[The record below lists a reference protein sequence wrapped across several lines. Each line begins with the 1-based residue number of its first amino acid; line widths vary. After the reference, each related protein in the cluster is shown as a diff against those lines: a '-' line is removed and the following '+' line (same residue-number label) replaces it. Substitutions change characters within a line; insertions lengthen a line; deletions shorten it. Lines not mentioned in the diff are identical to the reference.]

1 MAIISNL
8 GGGKSARLQVKLLA
22 PTESVQTIT
31 PDKGFDGFSEVTIS
45 GIPYQYKIAHNIY
58 MHTETALCAPYG
70 VQGDMVCGI
79 SDPLTIDTLTAVNAT
94 TGAAVDLAKSSNGLF
109 VVTMPYDDVLIKR
122 TTST

>member
-8 GGGKSARLQVKLLA
+8 GGGKSARLQTKTLA

-31 PDKGFDGFSEVTIS
+31 PDKGFDGFSEVIIS

-58 MHTETALCAPYG
+58 IHTYSAQCAPYG
-70 VQGDMVCGI
+70 AQGDMVCGI

-109 VVTMPYDDVLIKR
+109 VVTMPNDDVIISR

>member
-8 GGGKSARLQVKLLA
+8 GGGKSARLQTKTLA

-45 GIPYQYKIAHNIY
+45 GIPTDYKIVHNIY
-58 MHTETALCAPYG
+58 INTETALCAPYG

-79 SDPLTIDTLTAVNAT
+79 SDPMTIDSLTAVNAT

-109 VVTMPYDDVLIKR
+109 IVTMPNDDVIISR

>member
-8 GGGKSARLQVKLLA
+8 GGGKSARLQTKTLA

-45 GIPYQYKIAHNIY
+45 GIPTDYKIVHNIY
-58 MHTETALCAPYG
+58 IHTETALCAPYG

-79 SDPLTIDTLTAVNAT
+79 SDPMTIDSLTAVNAT
-94 TGAAVDLAKSSNGLF
+94 TGAAVDIAKSANGLF
-109 VVTMPYDDVLIKR
+109 VVTMPNDDVLIKHIS
-122 TTST
+122 ST

>member
-8 GGGKSARLQVKLLA
+8 GGGKSARLQAKSLA
-22 PTESVQTIT
+22 PTESVQTTT
-31 PDKGFDGFSEVTIS
+31 PDKGFDGFSTVTIS
-45 GIPYQYKIAHNIY
+45 GIPYQYKIAYNIY
-58 MHTETALCAPYG
+58 VHTQSAQCAPYG
-70 VQGDMVCGI
+70 VQGDVVCGI

-109 VVTMPYDDVLIKR
+109 MVTMPSDDVIISR

>member
-8 GGGKSARLQVKLLA
+8 GGGKSARLQTKTLA

-31 PDKGFDGFSEVTIS
+31 PDKGFDGFYEVTIS

-58 MHTETALCAPYG
+58 IHTQSAQCAPYG

-79 SDPLTIDTLTAVNAT
+79 SDPLIIDTLTAVNAT

-109 VVTMPYDDVLIKR
+109 VVTMPNDDVLIKHIS
-122 TTST
+122 ST

>member
-8 GGGKSARLQVKLLA
+8 GGGKSARLQTKTLA

-58 MHTETALCAPYG
+58 IHTQSAQCAPYG

-79 SDPLTIDTLTAVNAT
+79 SDPLMIDTLTAINAT

-109 VVTMPYDDVLIKR
+109 VVTMPNDDVIIRR

>member
-8 GGGKSARLQVKLLA
+8 GGGKSARLQRKLLV
-22 PTESVQTIT
+22 PTESVETIT
-31 PDKGFDGFSEVTIS
+31 PDKGFDGFFEVKII

-58 MHTETALCAPYG
+58 IHTQSAQCAPYG

-79 SDPLTIDTLTAVNAT
+79 SDPLTIDPLIAVNAT

-109 VVTMPYDDVLIKR
+109 VVTMPNDDVIISR

>member
-1 MAIISNL
+1 MAIISNF
-8 GGGKSARLQVKLLA
+8 GGGKSARLQEKSLT
-22 PTESVQTIT
+22 PTESTQTIT

-58 MHTETALCAPYG
+58 IHTQTAECAPYG

-79 SDPLTIDTLTAVNAT
+79 SDPLTIDTLIAVNAT
-94 TGAAVDLAKSSNGLF
+94 TGAAVDIAKAANGLF
-109 VVTMPYDDVLIKR
+109 VVTMPNDDVLIKR

>member
-8 GGGKSARLQVKLLA
+8 GGGKSARLQTKTLT
-22 PTESVQTIT
+22 PTESLQTIT

-45 GIPYQYKIAHNIY
+45 GIPYQYKIAYNIY
-58 MHTETALCAPYG
+58 IHTQSAQCAPYG

-109 VVTMPYDDVLIKR
+109 VITMPNDDVIISR
-122 TTST
+122 ASST

>member
-8 GGGKSARLQVKLLA
+8 GGGKSARLQAKLLA

-31 PDKGFDGFSEVTIS
+31 PDKGFDGFSAVTIS
-45 GIPYQYKIAHNIY
+45 GIPYQYKIAYNIY
-58 MHTETALCAPYG
+58 IHTQSAQCAPYG
-70 VQGDMVCGI
+70 VQGDAVCGI

-94 TGAAVDLAKSSNGLF
+94 TGAAVDLAKSENGLF
-109 VVTMPYDDVLIKR
+109 VVTMPNDDVIIRR

>member
-8 GGGKSARLQVKLLA
+8 GGGKSARLQTKTLT
-22 PTESVQTIT
+22 PTESLQTST
-31 PDKGFDGFSEVTIS
+31 PDKGFDGFSAVTIS
-45 GIPYQYKIAHNIY
+45 AIPYQYKIAHNIY
-58 MHTETALCAPYG
+58 VHTQSAQCAPCG

-94 TGAAVDLAKSSNGLF
+94 TGAAVDLAKSANGLF
-109 VVTMPYDDVLIKR
+109 VVTMPNDDVIISR

>member
-8 GGGKSARLQVKLLA
+8 GGGKSARLQTKSLA

-31 PDKGFDGFSEVTIS
+31 PDKGFEGFSEVTIS

-58 MHTETALCAPYG
+58 VHTYSAQCAPYG

-109 VVTMPYDDVLIKR
+109 VVTMPNDDVIISR
-122 TTST
+122 ASST

>member
-8 GGGKSARLQVKLLA
+8 GGGKSARLQTKTLA

-45 GIPYQYKIAHNIY
+45 GIPYQYKIAHHIY
-58 MHTETALCAPYG
+58 MHTENAQCAPFG

-79 SDPLTIDTLTAVNAT
+79 SDPLTIDSLTAINAT
-94 TGAAVDLAKSSNGLF
+94 TGAAVELAKSSNGLF
-109 VVTMPYDDVLIKR
+109 VVTMPNDDVLIR
-122 TTST
+122 HDYST

>member
-8 GGGKSARLQVKLLA
+8 GGGKSARLQTKTLA

-31 PDKGFDGFSEVTIS
+31 PDKGFDGFSAVTIS

-58 MHTETALCAPYG
+58 IQTQSAQCAPYG

-79 SDPLTIDTLTAVNAT
+79 SDPLTIDTLTALTAT
-94 TGAAVDLAKSSNGLF
+94 MGAAVDISKSANGLF
-109 VVTMPYDDVLIKR
+109 VITMPNDDVIISR
-122 TTST
+122 ASST

>member
-8 GGGKSARLQVKLLA
+8 GGGKSARLQTKTLA

-58 MHTETALCAPYG
+58 IHTQSAQCAPYG
-70 VQGDMVCGI
+70 VQGDTVCGI
-79 SDPLTIDTLTAVNAT
+79 SDPLTIDTLIAVNAT

-109 VVTMPYDDVLIKR
+109 VVTMPNDDVIIKR

>member
-8 GGGKSARLQVKLLA
+8 GGGKSAKLQAKLLV

-45 GIPYQYKIAHNIY
+45 GIPYQYKIAHHIY
-58 MHTETALCAPYG
+58 MHTETAQCAPFG

-79 SDPLTIDTLTAVNAT
+79 SDPLTIDSLTAHNAT
-94 TGAAVDLAKSSNGLF
+94 TGAAVELAKSSNGLF
-109 VVTMPYDDVLIKR
+109 VVTMPNDDVIIRHDYK
-122 TTST
+122 T

>member
-8 GGGKSARLQVKLLA
+8 GGGKSARLQTKTLT
-22 PTESVQTIT
+22 PTESLQTIT

-45 GIPYQYKIAHNIY
+45 GIPHQYKIAHNIY
-58 MHTETALCAPYG
+58 VHTYSAQCAPYG

-94 TGAAVDLAKSSNGLF
+94 TGAAVDLAKSANGLF
-109 VVTMPYDDVLIKR
+109 VVTMPNDDVIISR
-122 TTST
+122 ASST

>member
-8 GGGKSARLQVKLLA
+8 CGGKSARLQTKTLA

-45 GIPYQYKIAHNIY
+45 GIPYQYKIGHNIY
-58 MHTETALCAPYG
+58 IHTQSAQCAPYG
-70 VQGDMVCGI
+70 AQGDIVCGI

-109 VVTMPYDDVLIKR
+109 MVTMPNDDVIISR
-122 TTST
+122 ASST

>member
-8 GGGKSARLQVKLLA
+8 GGGKSARLQTKTLA
-22 PTESVQTIT
+22 PTESLQTMT

-45 GIPYQYKIAHNIY
+45 GILYQYKIAHNIY
-58 MHTETALCAPYG
+58 IHTQSAQCAPYG
-70 VQGDMVCGI
+70 AQGDMVCGI

-109 VVTMPYDDVLIKR
+109 VVTMPNDDVIISR